1 MATYT
6 MAVSDIC
13 EAYAGVSSPNLWD
26 SPKAVMAAAAPCV
39 FDFDFPIF
47 DESYRT
53 HLEMMILR
61 RYYTREI
68 CTKAVGRWKM
78 FLEQRLNEIMP
89 KYNPMYKAMLADF
102 NPFYDV
108 DYTDEHR
115 KNVQEDGTQNTKDVT
130 DRDTTNSATG
140 ETNIDSTVTSTGTVT
155 TDGTVTDTGSTTDN
169 STRTDNLHSWD
180 RYSDTP
186 QGALTN
192 VQNDTYLTNARGID
206 NTGTQGTET
215 EGTSQNTQTTDNT
228 VTNNLTDA
236 TDGTTTSTTSASGTE
251 DVVKTGEKTTGL
263 TTVEEY
269 LQTVRGKR
277 SNSSY
282 AKLLAEYRE
291 LFTSV
296 DQMVLDEL
304 QDLFM
309 CLW

>member
-1 MATYT
+1 MAKYT
-6 MAVSDIC
+6 IELRTVC
-13 EAYAGVSSPNLWD
+13 EAYAGVASPDMWTP
-26 SPKAVMAAAAPCV
+26 PKVVQEKAAPYV
-39 FDFDFPIF
+39 FDFDWPIF

-53 HLEMMILR
+53 HLEMMVLR
-61 RYYTREI
+61 RYYTREL
-68 CTKAVGRWKM
+68 CCGEVGRWKM

-89 KYNPMYKAMLADF
+89 KYNPMYKAMLTDF
-102 NPFYDV
+102 NPFWDT
-108 DYTDEHR
+108 DYTDSHR
-115 KNVQEDGTQNTKDVT
+115 KNVQEDGTQSTRDVT

-140 ETNIDSTVTSTGTVT
+140 ETSIDSTVTSTGTVS
-155 TDGTVTDTGSTTDN
+155 TDGTVTDNGRTTDN

-215 EGTSQNTQTTDNT
+215 QGTSQNTQTTDNT

-277 SNSSY
+277 SSSSY

-309 CLW
+309 CVW